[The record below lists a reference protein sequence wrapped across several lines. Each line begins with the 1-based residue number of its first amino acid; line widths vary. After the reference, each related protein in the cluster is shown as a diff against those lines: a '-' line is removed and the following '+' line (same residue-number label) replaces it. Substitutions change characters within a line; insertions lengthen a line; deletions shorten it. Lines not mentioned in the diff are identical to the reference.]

1 MTRAGLFLAMIL
13 LSLTASC
20 IGDES
25 LVNSLDRAVFS
36 RSGKFLFSSYAPITL
51 KEIHLGLEELRGK
64 KVLIEGKVV
73 EAGKHHTFFVM
84 EDDSAQMLVVLTRFP
99 NILPDLGTRQGK
111 NVRVLGIVGNGKK
124 GLPVVMASAIRTSPE
139 PEPGKS

>member
-1 MTRAGLFLAMIL
+1 M
-13 LSLTASC
+13 
-20 IGDES
+20 
-25 LVNSLDRAVFS
+25 NSLDRAVFS

-73 EAGKHHTFFVM
+73 ESGKHHTFFVM
-84 EDDSAQMLVVLTRFP
+84 EDDSARMLVVLTRFP

-111 NVRVLGIVGNGKK
+111 NVKVLGIVGNGKK

-139 PEPGKS
+139 PEPNKS